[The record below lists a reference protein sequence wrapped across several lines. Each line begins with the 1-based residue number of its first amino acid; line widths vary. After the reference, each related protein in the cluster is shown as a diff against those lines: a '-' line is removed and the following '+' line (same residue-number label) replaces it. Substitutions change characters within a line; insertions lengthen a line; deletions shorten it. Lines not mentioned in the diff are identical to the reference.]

1 MMQEIQEIGAKSL
14 GHGSKVSGQS
24 FVVLLALA
32 RKSLRNDE
40 LSASFGMN
48 PTELEQLLGRLHRSH
63 LVDVVSEFDGR
74 GVTQTL
80 CLTDEGERV
89 LLREMEQMCELPER

>member
-1 MMQEIQEIGAKSL
+1 MMQEIQEIGAKSF
-14 GHGSKVSGQS
+14 GHGSRVSGQG

-32 RKSLRNDE
+32 RKPLTNGE
-40 LSASFGMN
+40 LHASFGMK
-48 PTELEQLLGRLHRSH
+48 PSEFGQLLDRLRRNR
-63 LVDVVSEFDGR
+63 LVGVVSELDGS
-74 GVTQTL
+74 GVKQTL

>member
-1 MMQEIQEIGAKSL
+1 MQEIQEIGAKSF
-14 GHGSKVSGQS
+14 GHGSRVSGQS

-32 RKSLRNDE
+32 RKPLTSGE
-40 LSASFGMN
+40 LHASFGMN
-48 PTELEQLLGRLHRSH
+48 PSEFGQLLSRLQTNH
-63 LVDVVSEFDGR
+63 LVGVVSELDGMD
-74 GVTQTL
+74 VEQTL

>member
-14 GHGSKVSGQS
+14 GHRSRVSGQS

-32 RKSLRNDE
+32 RKPLTDGD
-40 LSASFGMN
+40 LHASFGMN
-48 PTELEQLLGRLHRSH
+48 PSELGQLLDRLRRNH
-63 LVDVVSEFDGR
+63 LVDMVSEFDGS
-74 GVTQTL
+74 GVVQTL
-80 CLTDEGERV
+80 CLTDEGEKV

>member
-1 MMQEIQEIGAKSL
+1 MMQEIQEIGAKSF
-14 GHGSKVSGQS
+14 GHGSRVSGQG

-32 RKSLRNDE
+32 RKPLTNGE
-40 LSASFGMN
+40 LHASFGMK
-48 PTELEQLLGRLHRSH
+48 PSEFGQLLDQLRRNRL
-63 LVDVVSEFDGR
+63 VGVVSELDGS
-74 GVTQTL
+74 GVKQTL